1 MARTYALD
9 KIMAEKAA
17 AQKEADDGKAQRTT
31 DIDAGQREADGRR
44 REAVPERRQRPQRR
58 RSQAKR
64 TSAGGGPEERKV
76 D

>member
-17 AQKEADDGKAQRTT
+17 AQKEADDGKTQRTA
-31 DIDAGQREADGRR
+31 DLNAGKREAGGRGG
-44 REAVPERRQRPQRR
+44 EAVPERSQRPQRR

-64 TSAGGGPEERKV
+64 TSAGGRPEER
-76 D
+76 